1 MKVDGAL
8 LVVDV
13 QVGMFESRLIPPVYN
28 GDQLL
33 TSVKDLIEKARSF
46 QVPIIYVQHNGGS
59 GHPLEHG
66 TSAWKIH
73 PMIAPSDGDVVV
85 QKQTPDS
92 FYDTSLQQELDAKKI
107 KKLTLVGIQT
117 EYCVD
122 TTCRR
127 AFSLG
132 YDVRLVK
139 DGHSTW
145 DTKILTAQ
153 QIINH
158 HNEILERWFVTLK
171 EATRIS
177 FEEYVSEHGG

>member
-1 MKVDGAL
+1 MRIDGAL

-13 QVGMFESRLIPPVYN
+13 QVGMFESRLISPVYN

-33 TSVKDLIEKARSF
+33 TKIKELIEKARSF
-46 QVPIIYVQHNGGS
+46 RVPVIYVQHSGGH
-59 GHPLEHG
+59 GHPLEYGGSGWH
-66 TSAWKIH
+66 IH
-73 PMIAPSDGDVVV
+73 PTISPSDGDLVVE
-85 QKQTPDS
+85 KRTPDS
-92 FYDTSLQQELDAKKI
+92 FYQTTLRQELEAKKI

-132 YDVRLVK
+132 YDVTLVK

-145 DTKILTAQ
+145 DREVLTAP

-158 HNEILERWFVTLK
+158 HNEILGSWFATLK
-171 EATRIS
+171 EAARIS
-177 FEEYVSEHGG
+177 FEEYIT

>member
-1 MKVDGAL
+1 MRIDGAL
-8 LVVDV
+8 LVIDV
-13 QVGMFESRLIPPVYN
+13 QVGMFESPLISPVYN
-28 GDQLL
+28 GKQVL
-33 TSVKDLIEKARSF
+33 TKIKDLIDRARSF
-46 QVPIIYVQHNGGS
+46 QVPVIYVQHSGGG

-66 TSAWKIH
+66 TSGWQIH

-85 QKQTPDS
+85 HKQTPDS
-92 FYDTSLQQELDAKKI
+92 FYNTALQQELDLKKI

-145 DTKILTAQ
+145 DTKTLTAQ

-158 HNEILERWFVTLK
+158 HNKILGSWFATLK
-171 EATRIS
+171 EATSIS
-177 FEEYVSEHGG
+177 FEEYVA

>member
-1 MKVDGAL
+1 L

-13 QVGMFESRLIPPVYN
+13 QVGMFDSPLISPVY
-28 GDQLL
+28 GGEQLL
-33 TSVKDLIEKARSF
+33 TKVNDLIERARSF
-46 QVPIIYVQHNGGS
+46 RVPVIYVQHSGGS

-66 TSAWKIH
+66 TRGWQIH
-73 PMIAPSDGDVVV
+73 PIISPSDGDLVV

-92 FYDTSLQQELDAKKI
+92 FYHTSLQQELEAKRI

-132 YDVRLVK
+132 YDVTLVK
-139 DGHSTW
+139 DAHSTW
-145 DTKILTAQ
+145 DTKILAAQ
-153 QIINH
+153 QIIDH
-158 HNEILERWFVTLK
+158 HNEILGSWFATLK
-171 EATRIS
+171 EAVSIN
-177 FEEYVSEHGG
+177 FEEYVT